1 MSIPTNTLSPFS
13 RQFTSKLL
21 ASAVSIAIAL
31 FFIVVLFWQHKQQT
45 QSIIQNQLLPL
56 QQQVQQLESL
66 QQAKLIVDELLR
78 GDSEQNWLKL
88 HSDLIAL
95 NQQLLRRNSNHVSIY
110 QQWLNQ
116 NKVAIDV
123 VERAEKNKS
132 RNQQLKQSSV
142 IQLQLMLF
150 SVTSISDIK
159 SSYEQVLYQQLQLD
173 KSNDTVTLNR
183 ANAYAKAVK
192 RAHKVKQLKSLL
204 AELLTSFERLTIM
217 TPQADFD
224 LLRLGVEQLFAQT
237 KLLQDD
243 NTKAISEF
251 LQQTNSFRGIVLT
264 EQMALAKWQGYLR
277 LMQSYNIDLS
287 AQKLKIATL
296 LSKSHITPSVNNND
310 PLGLFLA
317 NNNIPLTSNEITAIL
332 MLAFAFA
339 LAVLCVVLWKI
350 KQQINFSS
358 QQSLALIEQSIQQSV
373 QQSTQGNGAD
383 VIEANCFETAEVIR
397 QIQLLATPEH
407 NEQDYQVLQNQVKA
421 NELFIEE
428 QKQAFEL
435 LAESSD
441 VQQLEKFEQVA
452 EQFNHELQ
460 RYDYLKSKVLSQLV
474 QQQISFFSHNYNHSH
489 NKDTVIANDAKDTES
504 AEDDIAITTSALN
517 RFYDKLELFELA
529 SYLQSN
535 NALLTLSDVH
545 LLEELHGI
553 LLNKKVEQSTDNNQ
567 LFISYDEQIM
577 VQYNV
582 DIQLFQHLF
591 NLLVDISLQQCHG
604 ALFHLHLQVQD
615 KNAGQQ
621 VIRFVAKVCGEGL
634 INLPA
639 TIKQLAQA
647 SEKKATSSSLAEAFK
662 ILLVQLHG
670 KDFVAQLIDGGYQLS
685 FDMPLAIAN
694 TAKNKQLEKTKEADN
709 VALAEVK
716 VMLLTTNNVIA
727 SIIAKRVVTCA
738 GKFEVIARID
748 SFSQLISV
756 KNLRRCKLDLLMVT
770 SDIAVTELSLIEQQI
785 ASLPETLQ
793 PKLMVLQSSKL
804 SVQKFGFY
812 SQAEQ
817 PLCKTELLDNIK
829 HILAADEK
837 NNQLLSADAFQHK
850 SYMNSELQVLLAVR
864 SPQQYQVLQ
873 RLLQWL
879 GLRVQ
884 FVCNETSQAKH
895 WQTGRYCLLITEFTA
910 TVWLN
915 MTVQPL
921 TPIGV
926 FSLSE
931 LIAPPEST
939 DAETSDYFAAWHYG
953 QLTSASSLAEL
964 EHNLL
969 PWLKKPANNNET
981 IASFNKYAG
990 ENRVQNIF
998 VNPDI
1003 NEDELI
1009 INEVAACLTADAN
1022 SEAAFDFSRYLQ
1034 HQGSV
1039 ELALFMLDD
1048 YSQDN
1053 HQQLACLATAI
1064 KDKDLDKA
1072 IMVVN
1077 NLQLNGKILAA
1088 DDLQQ
1093 LCRQWLDLLSKGNA
1107 LTQLKQVNALLKD
1120 TQQVLHA
1127 VDSYAQTI

>member
-1 MSIPTNTLSPFS
+1 MSIPTNTLSPFF

-31 FFIVVLFWQHKQQT
+31 FFIGALFWQHNQQT
-45 QSIIQNQLLPL
+45 QSLIQNQLLPL

-78 GDSEQNWLKL
+78 GDSEQSWLKL

-95 NQQLLRRNSNHVSIY
+95 NRQLLRRNSAYASIY

-116 NKVAIDV
+116 NKVAVDV
-123 VERAEKNKS
+123 IERAEKNKS

-150 SVTSISDIK
+150 SVTSISETK
-159 SSYEQVLYQQLQLD
+159 SSHEQVLYQQLQLD

-183 ANAYAKAVK
+183 ASAYAKAVK
-192 RAHKVKQLKSLL
+192 QAHKVKQLKRLL
-204 AELLTSFERLTIM
+204 TELLTSFERLTIM

-224 LLRLGVEQLFAQT
+224 LLRLGVEQLFVQT

-243 NTKAISEF
+243 NTKAISDL
-251 LQQTNSFRGIVLT
+251 LQKADSFRSIVLT

-296 LSKSHITPSVNNND
+296 LSKSHIAPSVNNND
-310 PLGLFLA
+310 HISLFLA
-317 NNNIPLTSNEITAIL
+317 NNTQLTSNEIAIIL
-332 MLAFAFA
+332 MVAITFF

-350 KQQINFSS
+350 KQQIKLSS

-373 QQSTQGNGAD
+373 QQSIQGNDAE
-383 VIEANCFETAEVIR
+383 VIEANCFETAEIIR
-397 QIQLLATPEH
+397 QIQLLVTPEH

-428 QKQAFEL
+428 QKQVLEL
-435 LAESSD
+435 LTESSD
-441 VQQLEKFEQVA
+441 VQQLKKSEQVA

-460 RYDYLKSKVLSQLV
+460 RYDYLKSKVLSQLA
-474 QQQISFFSHNYNHSH
+474 QQQINFFGH
-489 NKDTVIANDAKDTES
+489 NKDTIVTKNT
-504 AEDDIAITTSALN
+504 DDNIVATTSALN
-517 RFYDKLELFELA
+517 RFYETLELFEFT
-529 SYLQSN
+529 SYLQSK
-535 NALLTLSDVH
+535 NALLTLSDVN

-567 LFISYDEQIM
+567 LFISSDEQIM

-591 NLLVDISLQQCHG
+591 NLLVDVSLQQCHG
-604 ALFHLHLQVQD
+604 VLFHLHIQVQD

-621 VIRFVAKVCGEGL
+621 VIRFVAKVSGEDL
-634 INLPA
+634 IDLPE

-647 SEKKATSSSLAEAFK
+647 SEKKATSSSPAEAFK
-662 ILLVQLHG
+662 ILLAQLHG
-670 KDFVAQLIDGGYQLS
+670 KDFAAQLIDGGYQLC
-685 FDMPLAIAN
+685 FDIPLAIAN
-694 TAKNKQLEKTKEADN
+694 TAKNNQLEKTKEADN
-709 VALAEVK
+709 VALVELK
-716 VMLLTTNNVIA
+716 VVLLTTNSVIA
-727 SIIAKRVVTCA
+727 SITEKLIVACA

-756 KNLRRCKLDLLMVT
+756 KHLRRHKLDLLMVT
-770 SDIAVTELSLIEQQI
+770 SDIAVAELSLIEQQI

-793 PKLMVLQSSKL
+793 PKLMVLQSPKL

-817 PLCKTELLDNIK
+817 PLCKAVFLHNIK
-829 HILAADEK
+829 HVLATDEK

-850 SYMNSELQVLLAVR
+850 PYVHSQLQVLLAVR
-864 SPQQYQVLQ
+864 SPQQYQSLQ
-873 RLLQWL
+873 GLLQWL
-879 GLRVQ
+879 GLQVQ
-884 FVCNETSQAKH
+884 FVCNEASQEKH

-931 LIAPPEST
+931 PIASPDST

-953 QLTSASSLAEL
+953 QLTSATSLTEL

-969 PWLKKPANNNET
+969 PWLKKPANSNQVT
-981 IASFNKYAG
+981 ASLNKNTG
-990 ENRVQNIF
+990 ENLVQNVFID
-998 VNPDI
+998 PDI

-1009 INEVAACLTADAN
+1009 INEVAACLTSDAN

-1039 ELALFMLDD
+1039 ELALFMLDE

-1064 KDKDLDKA
+1064 KDKNLDKA
-1072 IMVVN
+1072 IMMVN

-1093 LCRQWLDLLSKGNA
+1093 LCLQWLDLLSKNKA
-1107 LTQLKQVNALLKD
+1107 LTKLKQVNVLLKD